1 MRHCLSHADII
12 LLQQR
17 TETAQMPGNLVTGAE
32 RGLCQIYQAVEMIV
46 EDRTV
51 LVDLDQTLAESARG
65 GIKRVMASSATS
77 VIGSERVL
85 CLPFLS
91 QSVVPEK
98 VVAQEQMM
106 VNEERRTGSEE
117 LHQLHGVRAAHKA
130 RKMDQDHQD
139 VSSRSDHL
147 SSGRLLQL
155 SKIASGA
162 LR

>member
-1 MRHCLSHADII
+1 
-12 LLQQR
+12 
-17 TETAQMPGNLVTGAE
+17 MPGNLVTGAE
-32 RGLCQIYQAVEMIV
+32 RGLCQICQAVEMIV

-51 LVDLDQTLAESARG
+51 RVDLDLTLAESAKV
-65 GIKRVMASSATS
+65 GIKRVMARSATS
-77 VIGSERVL
+77 VIGNERAL

-106 VNEERRTGSEE
+106 DNEENRRTGNEE

-130 RKMDQDHQD
+130 RKMDQDHQG

-147 SSGRLLQL
+147 SSGLLLLL